1 MLRVETRLYNVCIY
15 IYVLGSKNL
24 PLLLLRLLSKQCL
37 IGCLGSLNIC
47 ISFLYGLSCISS
59 SNSLAGKGLVDGW
72 SSMTSNSPEQ
82 PPCQKQ
88 QSSMTS
94 NSPEQPLCQKQQSS
108 MTSNSPEQP
117 LCQKQQSSTTSNS
130 PEQPLC
136 QKQQKRFVHP
146 CQLPFSFQPRHQVEV
161 VCVGGESAQR

>member
-1 MLRVETRLYNVCIY
+1 MTALRVETRLYNVCIY
-15 IYVLGSKNL
+15 IYILGSKNL

-82 PPCQKQ
+82 PPCRKQ

-94 NSPEQPLCQKQQSS
+94 NSPEQPLCRKQQ
-108 MTSNSPEQP
+108 
-117 LCQKQQSSTTSNS
+117 LSTTSNS

-136 QKQQKRFVHP
+136 QKQQTLCASLSVTFLVSATTPGGSRLCWRRKRPALRADWRKGACEHVD
-146 CQLPFSFQPRHQVEV
+146 
-161 VCVGGESAQR
+161 